1 MSSILVSVPFEY
13 YRVPRKFPVK
23 EEVSISRREG
33 AGEEVIIQ
41 YPFVGAPSNYV
52 SCAAA
57 YEQVLIPPSPVF
69 GCSRR
74 QIFSISSKLNTST
87 RPIHYF

>member
-1 MSSILVSVPFEY
+1 M
-13 YRVPRKFPVK
+13 PRKFPVK

-57 YEQVLIPPSPVF
+57 YEQVRIPQVLLT
-69 GCSRR
+69 RVTR
-74 QIFSISSKLNTST
+74 QGVWRQDT
-87 RPIHYF
+87 R